1 MLTTSII
8 EMFYVVRTDKVHS
21 SSFIVDEVPTINEAT
36 SIVADLVEID
46 GTGEYLI
53 KETFA

>member
-1 MLTTSII
+1 
-8 EMFYVVRTDKVHS
+8 MFLVIRTDQSRNS
-21 SSFIVDEVPTINEAT
+21 SYVIDKVPTINEAT

-46 GTGEYLI
+46 GSGEYLI